1 MIYLDN
7 AAAAPVNPKALAA
20 AMPFLTE
27 NYANPS
33 SVHTPGREASAALDR
48 ARERCAVALGALPE
62 EIYFTSGGTE
72 SDNLAVFSAL
82 NINGKRKIVTTE
94 IEHPAVLNAC
104 AELER
109 RQQDVAKPTPKAR
122 HGCRASERWRG
133 FEVVRVMPDSDGIVR
148 VEDVAEVVDDN
159 TALVSVMAA
168 NNEIG
173 TLQPIA
179 EIGALCRER
188 GITFHTDAVQAVGN
202 VSLDMRTLPVD
213 MMSVSAHKIGGIKG
227 AGLLYVRRGAPVSPM
242 IFGGGQERGIRSG
255 TENVAAIAAL
265 GAAIEDITSDIPR
278 RAERLSRLR
287 DMLIG
292 RLETIPDSRLNGSRT
307 ARLCSNV
314 NFSFRGIDGEAL
326 VMSLDLM
333 GVCASTASA
342 CSSGKQQRSHVL
354 TALGLSDEWLDGAL
368 RLTLSE
374 NNTEREIHTAADI
387 IAECAAHQRGI
398 T

>member
-27 NYANPS
+27 NFANPS
-33 SVHTPGREASAALDR
+33 SVHTLGREASAALDK
-48 ARERCAVALGALPE
+48 AREQCAAALGAFPE

-82 NINGKRKIVTTE
+82 NANGKRRIVTTE

-104 AELER
+104 SELER

-133 FEVVRVMPDSDGIVR
+133 FEVVRIMPGKEGAVR
-148 VEDVAEVVDDN
+148 AEDIAAAIDDN
-159 TALVSVMAA
+159 TALVSVMTA

-173 TLQPIA
+173 TLQPITG
-179 EIGALCRER
+179 IGAVCRER
-188 GITFHTDAVQAVGN
+188 GVPFHTDAVQAVGN
-202 VSLDMRTLPVD
+202 IPLDMRTLPVD
-213 MMSVSAHKIGGIKG
+213 MLSVSAHKIGGIKG
-227 AGLLYVRRGAPVSPM
+227 AGLLYVRKGTTVSPM

-255 TENVAAIAAL
+255 TENVAAVAAL
-265 GAAIEDITSDIPR
+265 GAAIEDITSDISR
-278 RAERLSRLR
+278 RAEKISRLR
-287 DMLIG
+287 DMLIK

-342 CSSGKQQRSHVL
+342 CSAGKQRRSHVL
-354 TALGLSDEWLDGAL
+354 TALGLSDDWLDGTI

-374 NNTEREIHTAADI
+374 HNTVEEITAAADI
-387 IAECAAHQRGI
+387 IAECAARQRTG
-398 T
+398 